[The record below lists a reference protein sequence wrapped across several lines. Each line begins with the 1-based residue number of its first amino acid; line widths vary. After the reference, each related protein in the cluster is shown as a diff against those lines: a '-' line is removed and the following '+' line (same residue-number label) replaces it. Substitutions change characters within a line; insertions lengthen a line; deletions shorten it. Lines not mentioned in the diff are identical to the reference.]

1 MKKLFTLAFG
11 LFTFVL
17 FAAGRQPSVTITT
30 SNNYEI
36 WIDGKNYIPKNS
48 GNTVNVPDM
57 QLGSHTVEVYQVTNK
72 IFRKDHT
79 LVTRSTFNLN
89 DRDLIINVDN
99 NGQLNIRE
107 SGNTVN
113 QQSGRTV
120 TNPDGTTTTV
130 GGNGKVGNN
139 SDRRTRGRGHKYGH
153 NKEWKADKMKNKN
166 KELKNKDGRQDDQGE
181 DNDEDENYN
190 KDSKTKEYKSKAN
203 KNKSK
208 GKK

>member
-1 MKKLFTLAFG
+1 MKKIFTLAFG

-153 NKEWKADKMKNKN
+153 NKEWKADKMKNK
-166 KELKNKDGRQDDQGE
+166 ELKNKDNQDNQ
-181 DNDEDENYN
+181 DEDDDYN
-190 KDSKTKEYKSKAN
+190 KEPKNKTKEPKA
-203 KNKSK
+203 KNKPEKNK

>member
-11 LFTFVL
+11 LFSLVL
-17 FAAGRQPSVTITT
+17 FAAGRTPSVTITT
-30 SNNYEI
+30 SNNHEV
-36 WIDGKNYIPKNS
+36 WVDGKNYFTQTS
-48 GNTVNVPDM
+48 GNTVTIPDM
-57 QLGSHTVEVYQVTNK
+57 QVGNHTIEVYQVTNK
-72 IFRKDHT
+72 IFRKDRT
-79 LVTRSTFNLN
+79 LVTRSGFNLN

-113 QQSGRTV
+113 QQNDRTVV

-153 NKEWKADKMKNKN
+153 NKEWKAEKMKN
-166 KELKNKDGRQDDQGE
+166 KELKNKDDRDDDDGDD
-181 DNDEDENYN
+181 DNKEPKN
-190 KDSKTKEYKSKAN
+190 KTKESKSKN
-203 KNKSK
+203 KPEKNK

>member
-17 FAAGRQPSVTITT
+17 FAAGREPSVTITT
-30 SNNYEI
+30 SNNHEV
-36 WIDGKNYIPKNS
+36 WVDGKNYFTQTS
-48 GNTVNVPDM
+48 GNTVTIPDM
-57 QLGSHTVEVYQVTNK
+57 QIGNHTIEVYQVTNK
-72 IFRKDHT
+72 IFRKDRT
-79 LVTRSTFNLN
+79 LVTRSSFNLN

-107 SGNTVN
+107 SGNAVN
-113 QQSGRTV
+113 QQNDRTV

-139 SDRRTRGRGHKYGH
+139 SDRRTRGKGHKYGH
-153 NKEWKADKMKNKN
+153 NKEWKADKMKNK
-166 KELKNKDGRQDDQGE
+166 ELKNKDDQNDDDDDDDD
-181 DNDEDENYN
+181 DNKGPKN
-190 KDSKTKEYKSKAN
+190 KTKESKSKN
-203 KNKSK
+203 KPEKNK

>member
-17 FAAGRQPSVTITT
+17 FAAGREPSVTITT
-30 SNNYEI
+30 SNNHEV
-36 WIDGKNYIPKNS
+36 WVDGKNYFTQTS
-48 GNTVNVPDM
+48 GNTVTIPDM
-57 QLGSHTVEVYQVTNK
+57 QIGNHTIEVYQVTNK
-72 IFRKDHT
+72 IFRKDRT
-79 LVTRSTFNLN
+79 LVTRSSFNLN

-113 QQSGRTV
+113 QQNDRTV

-139 SDRRTRGRGHKYGH
+139 SDRRSRGRGHKYGH
-153 NKEWKADKMKNKN
+153 NKEWKADKMKNKDNQDDDDDDYN
-166 KELKNKDGRQDDQGE
+166 KET
-181 DNDEDENYN
+181 
-190 KDSKTKEYKSKAN
+190 KTKSKAN

>member
-17 FAAGRQPSVTITT
+17 FAAGREPSVTITT
-30 SNNYEI
+30 SNNHEV
-36 WIDGKNYIPKNS
+36 WIDGKNYFTQNS
-48 GNTVNVPDM
+48 GNTVTVPNM
-57 QLGSHTVEVYQVTNK
+57 QLGSHTIEVYQVTNK
-72 IFRKDHT
+72 IFRKDRT

-107 SGNTVN
+107 SGNSVN
-113 QQSGRTV
+113 QQNDRTV

-130 GGNGKVGNN
+130 DGNGKVGNN
-139 SDRRTRGRGHKYGH
+139 SDRRSRGKGHKYGH
-153 NKEWKADKMKNKN
+153 NKEWKAEKMKN
-166 KELKNKDGRQDDQGE
+166 KELKNKDKEDD
-181 DNDEDENYN
+181 DDDYN
-190 KDSKTKEYKSKAN
+190 KETKTKNKAN

>member
-11 LFTFVL
+11 LFSLVL
-17 FAAGRQPSVTITT
+17 FAAGRAPSVTITT
-30 SNNYEI
+30 SNNHEV
-36 WIDGKNYIPKNS
+36 WVDGKNYFTQTS
-48 GNTVNVPDM
+48 GNTVTIPDM
-57 QLGSHTVEVYQVTNK
+57 QVGNHTIEVYQVTNK
-72 IFRKDHT
+72 IFRKDRT
-79 LVTRSTFNLN
+79 LVTRSSFNLN

-113 QQSGRTV
+113 QQNDRTV

-153 NKEWKADKMKNKN
+153 NKEWKTEKMKN
-166 KELKNKDGRQDDQGE
+166 KELKNKDDKDDDDGD
-181 DNDEDENYN
+181 DNKEPKN
-190 KDSKTKEYKSKAN
+190 KTKESKSKN
-203 KNKSK
+203 KPEKNK